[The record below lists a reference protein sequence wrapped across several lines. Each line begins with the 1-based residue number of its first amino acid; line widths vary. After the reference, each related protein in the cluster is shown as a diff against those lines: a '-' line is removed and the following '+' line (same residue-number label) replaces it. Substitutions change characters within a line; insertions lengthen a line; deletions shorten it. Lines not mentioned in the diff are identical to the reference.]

1 MGLWWKDVNV
11 RVISFSTHH
20 FMVEVLDDN
29 NSDMWRAV
37 GIYGWP
43 EKANKYKKWEL
54 MKEKEGGVPRSERC
68 MDGFRELIDDCSLH
82 DLGYQGSCFT
92 WQRGVTMET
101 LIRER
106 LDRFLACEDWC
117 NLFPSREVRH
127 LPIYCSD
134 HAPII
139 LTAGKETNMWA
150 KKKLFKFESFW
161 LSKPECEDV
170 IRNSWSEELYQPADI
185 KLAKCASVLEEWAAT
200 AFGDVKKRI
209 RRNENL
215 LKDCKEGPW
224 MQACWSN
231 AGRGFDPSFA
241 WRSLW
246 GAKSLLLEGLKWR
259 VGDGRS
265 IRVWDE
271 AWLPGNSSSIVPTPN
286 LNSSPELMVCNL
298 INSESG
304 KWDIEA
310 LRLHFTEADV
320 HAILDVPLVYPLTKD
335 MRFWWPTHDGIY
347 TVKSGYWFG
356 VLGPEMYQQGYLR
369 DEVWK
374 RVWGVDGPPKL
385 HHFLWRACSGSLAV
399 NEIMCHRHMRVDSRC
414 SLCLDES
421 ETIFHSIFTCAAS
434 RDIWASSHFTSYLL
448 EAPTTSFKD
457 CFMWMARKLN
467 KDELSLFAT
476 LAWAAWTS
484 RNKRIFHLS
493 DHDPR
498 SIAVGFSKYVADY
511 KRYALNVFGARLS
524 LDVRSA
530 AGWNPPPSGVVKVN
544 TDAAVFDGGGVG
556 LGAVVRDEK
565 GGLLAIG
572 SKRLGCR
579 WSAAMAEA
587 AAINYGL
594 LLARRLNYMEVWL
607 ECDAME
613 LVGRI
618 SSGATGRSPLFLFL
632 HNIKCMRLSFRIVAH
647 LAARLC
653 SQSEEEVVMS
663 EHYPQS
669 IRTLVEL
676 DLPK

>member
-1 MGLWWKDVNV
+1 MADESAAACSKLTLNEEEYELVELGGIDDSRAQQQISLLLVGRLLTMRHFNVEAFKRTMTQSWTLSANEQPSNVPLTHSPFWTRIYNLPLNYRSDDDVKTIVANYGSIMDIEPDDLCLENFRSVKLKLDVSKPLRRYQRIKGKDGNIIRVEFKYERLPFFCYVYSIMGHSEKDCDLTTGDDQNGGMGWGSWLRASPRKGKQKFMEEVEAVKSSRGSVSGDQIVDKGRKRRCRDDMEIDTDWNSAGMGLWWKDVNV

-43 EKANKYKKWEL
+43 EKANKYKTWEL
-54 MKEKEGGVPRSERC
+54 MK
-68 MDGFRELIDDCSLH
+68 SLKF
-82 DLGYQGSCFT
+82 Q
-92 WQRGVTMET
+92 
-101 LIRER
+101 
-106 LDRFLACEDWC
+106 A
-117 NLFPSREVRH
+117 EVRH

-139 LTAGKETNMWA
+139 FTVGKETNMWA
-150 KKKLFKFESFW
+150 KKKLFKYESFW
-161 LSKPECEDV
+161 LSKPECEEV
-170 IRNSWSEELYQPADI
+170 IRNSWREELNQPADI

-200 AFGDVKKRI
+200 VFGDVKKRI
-209 RRNENL
+209 RRNEKL
-215 LKDCKEGPW
+215 LKRLQRRAMD
-224 MQACWSN
+224 ASV
-231 AGRGFDPSFA
+231 
-241 WRSLW
+241 
-246 GAKSLLLEGLKWR
+246 LEQL
-259 VGDGRS
+259 
-265 IRVWDE
+265 
-271 AWLPGNSSSIVPTPN
+271 
-286 LNSSPELMVCNL
+286 
-298 INSESG
+298 
-304 KWDIEA
+304 
-310 LRLHFTEADV
+310 
-320 HAILDVPLVYPLTKD
+320 
-335 MRFWWPTHDGIY
+335 
-347 TVKSGYWFG
+347 KSGYWFG
-356 VLGPEMYQQGYLR
+356 VLGPEMNQQGYLG

-421 ETIFHSIFTCAAS
+421 ETIVHSIFTCAAS

-448 EAPTTSFKD
+448 EAPTTSFKG

-467 KDELSLFAT
+467 KDELSLLAT
-476 LAWAAWTS
+476 LAWASWTS
-484 RNKRIFHLS
+484 RNKRIYHNS

-511 KRYALNVFGARLS
+511 KRYALNVFGARSS

-556 LGAVVRDEK
+556 L
-565 GGLLAIG
+565 AI
-572 SKRLGCR
+572 
-579 WSAAMAEA
+579 AEA

-594 LLARRLNYMEVWL
+594 HLARRLNYMEVWL

-618 SSGATGRSPLFLFL
+618 SSGAT
-632 HNIKCMRLSFRIVAH
+632 
-647 LAARLC
+647 
-653 SQSEEEVVMS
+653 
-663 EHYPQS
+663 
-669 IRTLVEL
+669 
-676 DLPK
+676 

>member
-43 EKANKYKKWEL
+43 EKANKYKTWEL
-54 MKEKEGGVPRSERC
+54 MKSLKFSSVSPIVFFGDFNEIINEREKEGGVPRSERC
-68 MDGFRELIDDCSLH
+68 IDGFRELIDDCSLH
-82 DLGYQGSCFT
+82 DLVYQGSCFT

-127 LPIYCSD
+127 LPIYRSD

-150 KKKLFKFESFW
+150 KKKLFKFELFW
-161 LSKPECEDV
+161 LSKPECEEV
-170 IRNSWSEELYQPADI
+170 IRNSWSEELNQPADI

-200 AFGDVKKRI
+200 VFGDFMGGQI
-209 RRNENL
+209 FN
-215 LKDCKEGPW
+215 
-224 MQACWSN
+224 
-231 AGRGFDPSFA
+231 
-241 WRSLW
+241 
-246 GAKSLLLEGLKWR
+246 LLLEGLKWR

-286 LNSSPELMVCNL
+286 LNSSPELMVCDL

-310 LRLHFTEADV
+310 LRSHFTEAD
-320 HAILDVPLVYPLTKD
+320 
-335 MRFWWPTHDGIY
+335 
-347 TVKSGYWFG
+347 
-356 VLGPEMYQQGYLR
+356 GYLG

-484 RNKRIFHLS
+484 RNKRIFHHS

-544 TDAAVFDGGGVG
+544 TDVAVFDGGGVG
-556 LGAVVRDEK
+556 LSAVVRDEK

-572 SKRLGCR
+572 SKRFGCR

-594 LLARRLNYMEVWL
+594 HLARRLNYMEVWL

-632 HNIKCMRLSFRIVAH
+632 DNIKCM
-647 LAARLC
+647 
-653 SQSEEEVVMS
+653 
-663 EHYPQS
+663 
-669 IRTLVEL
+669 
-676 DLPK
+676 

>member
-11 RVISFSTHH
+11 RVISFSTYH

-43 EKANKYKKWEL
+43 EKANKYKTWEL
-54 MKEKEGGVPRSERC
+54 MKSLKFSSASPIVFFGDFNEIINEREKEGGVPRSERC

-117 NLFPSREVRH
+117 NLFPTREVRH
-127 LPIYCSD
+127 FPIYCSD

-150 KKKLFKFESFW
+150 KKKLFKFELFW
-161 LSKPECEDV
+161 LSKPECEEV
-170 IRNSWSEELYQPADI
+170 IRNSWSEELNQPADI

-200 AFGDVKKRI
+200 IFGDVKKRI
-209 RRNENL
+209 RKNEKL
-215 LKDCKEGPW
+215 LKRLQRRAMDASVLEQCK
-224 MQACWSN
+224 
-231 AGRGFDPSFA
+231 
-241 WRSLW
+241 
-246 GAKSLLLEGLKWR
+246 K
-259 VGDGRS
+259 V
-265 IRVWDE
+265 
-271 AWLPGNSSSIVPTPN
+271 
-286 LNSSPELMVCNL
+286 
-298 INSESG
+298 
-304 KWDIEA
+304 
-310 LRLHFTEADV
+310 
-320 HAILDVPLVYPLTKD
+320 
-335 MRFWWPTHDGIY
+335 
-347 TVKSGYWFG
+347 
-356 VLGPEMYQQGYLR
+356 
-369 DEVWK
+369 
-374 RVWGVDGPPKL
+374 
-385 HHFLWRACSGSLAV
+385 
-399 NEIMCHRHMRVDSRC
+399 
-414 SLCLDES
+414 
-421 ETIFHSIFTCAAS
+421 
-434 RDIWASSHFTSYLL
+434 
-448 EAPTTSFKD
+448 
-457 CFMWMARKLN
+457 KLN

-484 RNKRIFHLS
+484 RNKRIFHHS

-498 SIAVGFSKYVADY
+498 SIAVGFPKYVADY

-565 GGLLAIG
+565 GGLLAIS

-579 WSAAMAEA
+579 WFAAMAEA

-594 LLARRLNYMEVWL
+594 QLARQLNYMKVWL

-613 LVGRI
+613 LVG
-618 SSGATGRSPLFLFL
+618 
-632 HNIKCMRLSFRIVAH
+632 K
-647 LAARLC
+647 
-653 SQSEEEVVMS
+653 
-663 EHYPQS
+663 
-669 IRTLVEL
+669 
-676 DLPK
+676 